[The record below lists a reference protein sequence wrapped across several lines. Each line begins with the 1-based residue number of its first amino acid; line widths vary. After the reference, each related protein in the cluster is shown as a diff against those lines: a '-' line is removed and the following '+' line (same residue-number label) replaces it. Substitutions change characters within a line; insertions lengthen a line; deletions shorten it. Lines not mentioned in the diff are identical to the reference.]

1 MVDRFPNTAGVCQ
14 AVNPQLRPLNRPSIQ
29 GYDYGMI
36 GTAFD
41 YRLRYYFRVTPHE
54 EFVASLGAKKL
65 VQDGRLKA
73 KLSYLLPEVHF
84 TLCW

>member
-1 MVDRFPNTAGVCQ
+1 MSLTSELDDSKSKVRLFMVDRFPNTAAVCQ

-41 YRLRYYFRVTPHE
+41 YVSGITFGLRLMRN
-54 EFVASLGAKKL
+54 SLPA
-65 VQDGRLKA
+65 
-73 KLSYLLPEVHF
+73 
-84 TLCW
+84 